1 MIRIK
6 SAAIAAVLMLL
17 VGTAVGYFVLP
28 RSGQNST
35 LLAGETIIL
44 SEGYSVTEAETL
56 TKVAIDSML
65 RASGDQ
71 WGRYIAGSVEQ
82 EEVVASPT
90 SLETSTI
97 KNIRIIKVSNF
108 NLGTTKLLKREI
120 LKLTPDQKVILDLRG
135 NSGGLLAEAV
145 SSSSLFLTS
154 ELVTTVTSRSA
165 EPVSLYADG
174 AGRRDVAVVVLID
187 ASTASSAE
195 IVAAAIQDH
204 GRGVVVGSRSY
215 GKASVQESFELPNK
229 AQLLLTVGRFVRP
242 SGVEIDGAGIEPD
255 VPVAATGDALK
266 IAVTVVSGLVAES
279 GD

>member
-35 LLAGETIIL
+35 LLAGQTIIL
-44 SEGYSVTEAETL
+44 SEGYSVIEAETL

-154 ELVTTVTSRSA
+154 ELVTIVTSRSA
-165 EPVSLYADG
+165 DPVSLYADG

>member
-17 VGTAVGYFVLP
+17 VGTAVGYFVPP

-35 LLAGETIIL
+35 LLAGQTIIF

-97 KNIRIIKVSNF
+97 KNIKIIKVSNF

-266 IAVTVVSGLVAES
+266 IAVTVVSGLAAES